1 MVERDYNDYTYLSN
15 FVTVIA
21 IVLSKKSK
29 RWEQKAGTN
38 FGLFPSWRQLRNI
51 LAFSTSWVTHLTK
64 VFSTCY
70 SCLYHSFMLQK
81 ILEL

>member
-1 MVERDYNDYTYLSN
+1 MALKQSAIILVSTKGQNRDISNFVIKFVEIRFMIVLWKNLAQISLKILSN

-38 FGLFPSWRQLRNI
+38 FGLLPSWR
-51 LAFSTSWVTHLTK
+51 
-64 VFSTCY
+64 
-70 SCLYHSFMLQK
+70 
-81 ILEL
+81 

>member
-51 LAFSTSWVTHLTK
+51 LAFSTRRHQQAESR
-64 VFSTCY
+64 
-70 SCLYHSFMLQK
+70 
-81 ILEL
+81 I